1 MMYLKFFAINAL
13 KYMTLIQFTF
23 YQQQGWGG
31 GMFQRLHVKGF
42 EWKKICQNLM
52 NETSRS
58 SLSFPFADLLSLF
71 V

>member
-1 MMYLKFFAINAL
+1 MKEYNKDKESLYLIYLDANNL
-13 KYMTLIQFTF
+13 Q
-23 YQQQGWGG
+23 GG
-31 GMFQRLHVKGF
+31 GGVGMFRRLHVKGF

>member
-1 MMYLKFFAINAL
+1 MQTICM
-13 KYMTLIQFTF
+13 
-23 YQQQGWGG
+23 GRGEGG

-42 EWKKICQNLM
+42 EWGKICQNLM